1 MFIIILICVE
11 IKCKKVDNLFLL
23 KRKLSGFS
31 YSCLD
36 DLLSTDTVIIFQSLG
51 LMMFIFHS
59 LDQRMFRKG
68 RAGTW

>member
-31 YSCLD
+31 YSYDLD
-36 DLLSTDTVIIFQSLG
+36 DLLSTNSDYISELG
-51 LMMFIFHS
+51 LMMFISISFS
-59 LDQRMFRKG
+59 RSKNVQKK
-68 RAGTW
+68 